1 MLEDRALL
9 LLLRLLLLH
18 HHLAND
24 LLAAAV
30 GLYEQPLL
38 VRLLV
43 LYEDNIAAPR
53 LSSLL
58 MMQEDG
64 LRGLL
69 YYDGRLAARGGP
81 RAGLQVE
88 LAGGGLVELLAAA
101 PGVSHQQGL
110 PCTESVISTVKLK
123 SSVVDP

>member
-9 LLLRLLLLH
+9 LLLRLLLH
-18 HHLAND
+18 HHLADD

-30 GLYEQPLL
+30 GLDEQPLL

-58 MMQEDG
+58 MQ
-64 LRGLL
+64 
-69 YYDGRLAARGGP
+69 
-81 RAGLQVE
+81 
-88 LAGGGLVELLAAA
+88 
-101 PGVSHQQGL
+101 
-110 PCTESVISTVKLK
+110 
-123 SSVVDP
+123 